1 MLKLIHSTFF
11 LTSIAIAVFLVL
23 TFPSLPLNGFG
34 QNETPSNQDKDVTI
48 KMQLKPNTIVKGV
61 LDVTGFQFSATN
73 STALCPTTS
82 CEYELIDGQS
92 LFHFATDYEKI
103 LVGTIKIDTGES
115 TQLKRMKT
123 YLQAIEGRE
132 TDDGKTIQVL
142 IGRLDIGID
151 EFHSEYSFSV
161 NGTQTTIGD
170 NVILDL
176 KGTL

>member
-61 LDVTGFQFSATN
+61 FDVTGFQFSATN

-151 EFHSEYSFSV
+151 EFNPEYSFSV

-170 NVILDL
+170 NLILDL
-176 KGTL
+176 KGTK

>member
-34 QNETPSNQDKDVTI
+34 QNETPSNQDKDVTL

-61 LDVTGFQFSATN
+61 FDVTGFQFSATN

-151 EFHSEYSFSV
+151 EFNPEYSFSV

-170 NVILDL
+170 NLILDL
-176 KGTL
+176 KGTK

>member
-61 LDVTGFQFSATN
+61 LDVTGFQFSANN
-73 STALCPTTS
+73 STALCPSTS
-82 CEYELIDGQS
+82 CEYELISGQG

-103 LVGTIKIDTGES
+103 LVGTLKIDTGES

-123 YLQAIEGRE
+123 YLQAIEERE

-151 EFHSEYSFSV
+151 EFHPEYSFSI